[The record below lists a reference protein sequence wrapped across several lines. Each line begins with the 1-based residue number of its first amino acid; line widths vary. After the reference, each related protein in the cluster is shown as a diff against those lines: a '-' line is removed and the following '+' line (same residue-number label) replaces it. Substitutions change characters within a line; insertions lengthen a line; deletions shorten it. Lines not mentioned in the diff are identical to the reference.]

1 MFKLLTTALLA
12 LTVAT
17 SANANCFYG
26 EKNLPGSLGPGQND
40 NSRSFTVDRFATF
53 VVRVKG
59 KGVLTAN
66 LGCGWKTGKVH
77 RCPVEVIHDTR
88 EVSVKLKNPTHR
100 QVTYRWIC
108 LSE

>member
-1 MFKLLTTALLA
+1 MFKLLSMTLLA

-26 EKNLPGSLGPGQND
+26 EKNLPGSLGAGQSD
-40 NSRSFTVDRFATF
+40 NTRSFTVDRFATF
-53 VVRVKG
+53 VVKVRG
-59 KGVLTAN
+59 GGVLTAN
-66 LGCGWKTGKVH
+66 LGCGWQTGKVH

-88 EVSVKLKNPTHR
+88 EVSVQLKNPTNR

>member
-1 MFKLLTTALLA
+1 MFKLLTTTLLT
-12 LTVAT
+12 LTIAT
-17 SANANCFYG
+17 SASANCFYG
-26 EKNLPGSLGPGQND
+26 EKNLPGSLGPGQID
-40 NSRSFTVDRFATF
+40 NTRSFTVDRFATF
-53 VVRVKG
+53 VVKVRG
-59 KGVLTAN
+59 GGVLTAN

-88 EVSVKLKNPTHR
+88 EVNVQLKNPTNR

>member
-1 MFKLLTTALLA
+1 MTTLLT

-17 SANANCFYG
+17 SASANCFYG

-66 LGCGWKTGKVH
+66 LGCGWKTAKVH

-108 LSE
+108 LNE